1 MATYTP
7 RPGSKIEKIISFM
20 HANADKDMDMV
31 CAGMLEFVQTNMAD
45 CRSYYRWAVKQGI
58 APGAVAAGR
67 AKSAPKAV
75 PKAAVVRTVKR
86 MAAEVVAKTKEVRP
100 ETLLPAS
107 EVEKIKAANLA
118 RLKAVTRKYTNV
130 ARAEGPGV
138 YGFDIDEARAEVD
151 SMIGDDS
158 FSMPAFLRKDQLKVL
173 V

>member
-1 MATYTP
+1 MMATYTP

-20 HANADKDMDMV
+20 HANADKDMDTV

-67 AKSAPKAV
+67 AKSAPKPAV
-75 PKAAVVRTVKR
+75 ERTVKR

-118 RLKAVTRKYTNV
+118 RLKSVSARVNKLRGDTVVPV
-130 ARAEGPGV
+130 AMSE
-138 YGFDIDEARAEVD
+138 DEYD
-151 SMIGDDS
+151 T
-158 FSMPAFLRKDQLKVL
+158 FSVPAFLRKDELKVL
-173 V
+173 I

>member
-1 MATYTP
+1 MMATYTP

-67 AKSAPKAV
+67 AKS
-75 PKAAVVRTVKR
+75 VVKPIIAKPV
-86 MAAEVVAKTKEVRP
+86 VVAKTKEVRP
-100 ETLLPAS
+100 ETLLPES

-118 RLKAVTRKYTNV
+118 RLKSVSARVNKLRGDTVVPV
-130 ARAEGPGV
+130 AMSE
-138 YGFDIDEARAEVD
+138 DEYD
-151 SMIGDDS
+151 T
-158 FSMPAFLRKDQLKVL
+158 FSVPAFLRKDELKVL
-173 V
+173 I